1 MNLNDTP
8 FARLASHLLDLLQAL
23 EGHEIPLIIVG
34 GFGQALRHQRVNES
48 GERTLL
54 IPIPSVRTTE
64 DIDAILRLDL
74 LANIEKMIFLK
85 ERLFE
90 LGYQVVPGAETYQFF
105 KPDTATNNQRN
116 VKIDLLARKPGE
128 GDPALSYDDR
138 RVKPQGKTL
147 HAHVTPEAIAV
158 EDAPLE
164 LSIEG
169 NNTTGDLAN
178 GLVYLPHPYA
188 LMLLKL
194 FAFRDEQLG
203 KKSGDRTPYARKHA
217 GDLYAILAMTTE
229 AEYTTLETFKATYHT
244 TDIGNQ
250 ATQIVQ
256 EFFQDRTL
264 AGALRIREAHP
275 ETTPANLEA
284 FLDLLK
290 ATFNLVLEG

>member
-1 MNLNDTP
+1 VNLNDTP

-34 GFGQALRHQRVNES
+34 GFGLALRYQRVDES

-64 DIDAILRLDL
+64 DIDAILKLDL
-74 LANIEKMIFLK
+74 LFNDNKTLVLREKLQ
-85 ERLFE
+85 E
-90 LGYQVVPGAETYQFF
+90 LGYSAVEKARNFQFE
-105 KPDTATNNQRN
+105 KSDITTSDSKNI
-116 VKIDLLARKPGE
+116 KIDLLSRVPNQ
-128 GDPALSYDDR
+128 GDPPLKHSKP
-138 RVKPQGKTL
+138 RVKGKHL
-147 HAHVTPEAIAV
+147 HAYGTPEAIAV
-158 EDAPLE
+158 EDTPLE

-169 NNTTGDLAN
+169 NNTTGELAK

-188 LMLLKL
+188 LLLLKL

-203 KKSGDRTPYARKHA
+203 KKSTSGDRTPYARKHA

-229 AEYTTLETFKATYHT
+229 AEYATLETFKIKYHT

-250 ATQIVQ
+250 ATQIVR
-256 EFFQDRTL
+256 EFFQDRTSV
-264 AGALRIREAHP
+264 GALRVREAHP
-275 ETTPANLEA
+275 ETTPANLET

-290 ATFNLVLEG
+290 ATFYSVLEG